1 MKATNT
7 RRPLHQQ
14 AAGEQQGPFFNKAN
28 DDTKKKDDAFFQ
40 TKLAVG
46 EKDDKHEKEADKV
59 ADKVQKKTEEKEKPE
74 VQKKGEDKDKEADKG
89 AAGQAAAPAATG
101 PKGAAAPDAHKDKS
115 PANKD
120 ATGGNVKHGK
130 DQATDKPATAAGQPA
145 AAEHKDKAPDPKS
158 AAGPAAQAGK
168 DKEPPK
174 GAAQQMTPKEEDS
187 KMVSRKEAEQDKEP
201 AVQRMSDGDKK
212 EEDKTKVNKKE
223 DTGKE
228 EKDATMVNKEEA
240 PKPGPAPVAAGAHK
254 VSLEERIKKTKGK
267 GQALPDEVKS
277 FLEAELGADF
287 SEVVIHTDSEAVAMN
302 KELNALAFTNGF
314 DIYFNAGQYRPD
326 TKAGQKLLAHELT
339 HVIQQTGV
347 SKVKKAKG
355 K

>member
-14 AAGEQQGPFFNKAN
+14 GVAEQKGPFFNKGN
-28 DDTKKKDDAFFQ
+28 DDAKKKDDVFFQ

-46 EKDDKHEKEADKV
+46 DKDDKHEKEADQV
-59 ADKVQKKTEEKEKPE
+59 ADKVQKKTEEKEKPD

-89 AAGQAAAPAATG
+89 AAGHAAAPGATG
-101 PKGAAAPDAHKDKS
+101 PKSAAEPAAQKDKT
-115 PANKD
+115 PAGNKD

-130 DQATDKPATAAGQPA
+130 DPATERPAAAGQAA
-145 AAEHKDKAPDPKS
+145 AAEHKEKAPDPKS

-174 GAAQQMTPKEEDS
+174 GAGQQMTPKDEEH
-187 KMVSRKEAEQDKEP
+187 KVISRKEAEQDKEP
-201 AVQRMSDGDKK
+201 AVQKMSDGDKK
-212 EEDKTKVNKKE
+212 EEDKTKVNKQE
-223 DTGKE
+223 MTSGGDTVSI
-228 EKDATMVNKEEA
+228 MREEA
-240 PKPGPAPVAAGAHK
+240 PKPAPAPVHPGAHK
-254 VSLEERIKKTKGK
+254 VSLEERIKKSKGK
-267 GQALPDEVKS
+267 GQALPDEVKA

-326 TKAGQKLLAHELT
+326 SKAGQKLLAHELT

-347 SKVKKAKG
+347 SKAKKANNG
-355 K
+355 D

>member
-1 MKATNT
+1 MKSSNT

-14 AAGEQQGPFFNKAN
+14 ASPEMKGPFFNKGN
-28 DDTKKKDDAFFQ
+28 DDARKKDDVFFQ

-46 EKDDKHEKEADKV
+46 EKNDKHEKEADTV

-89 AAGQAAAPAATG
+89 AAGHAAATLPAMGPKSAADPAAQKDET
-101 PKGAAAPDAHKDKS
+101 PAHKE
-115 PANKD
+115 

-130 DQATDKPATAAGQPA
+130 DPATESDAAAGQPA
-145 AAEHKDKAPDPKS
+145 SAAQKDKAPGNAHTLQAPGKDKDPGIG
-158 AAGPAAQAGK
+158 AAAQA
-168 DKEPPK
+168 
-174 GAAQQMTPKEEDS
+174 TPKDEEH
-187 KMVSRKEAEQDKEP
+187 KKVSRKEAEQDKEP
-201 AVQRMSDGDKK
+201 AVQKMSDSDKK
-212 EEDKTKVNKKE
+212 EDDKTKVHKKE
-223 DTGKE
+223 EVGKQEKE
-228 EKDATMVNKEEA
+228 EPATVVKAEA
-240 PKPGPAPVAAGAHK
+240 PMPAAAPAHAGAHK
-254 VSLEERIKKTKGK
+254 VSLEERIKKSKGK
-267 GQALPDEVKS
+267 GQSLPDGVRA

-287 SEVVIHTDSEAVAMN
+287 SEVVIHTDGEAIAMN

-326 TKAGQKLLAHELT
+326 SKAGQKLLAHELT

-347 SKVKKAKG
+347 SKKKNK